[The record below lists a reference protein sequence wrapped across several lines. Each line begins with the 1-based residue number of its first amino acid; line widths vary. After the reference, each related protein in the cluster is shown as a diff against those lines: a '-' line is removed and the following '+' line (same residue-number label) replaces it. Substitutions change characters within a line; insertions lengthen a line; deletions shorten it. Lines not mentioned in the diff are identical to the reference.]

1 MFFVLRKLGEWQ
13 SYEKTIVS
21 FQKTEENMEK
31 QTHISVLSLFVLY
44 LISPF
49 LYEQCAF
56 NSFHIATSA
65 FSLPGTIS
73 YMCTAWNLRPGTNFP
88 GTSISATLYCARQE
102 FAPGDKLGPGTG
114 LQELQ
119 DPVDSF
125 FTFLASRGSVA
136 VIASLLESGDHASK
150 CQRPSMHCPFCF
162 RCSIAALS
170 LSKRSI
176 VWFGARCK
184 PDAFEASP
192 LWIGPASIPGSL
204 LQGYGL
210 QNDCPCA

>member
-114 LQELQ
+114 LQVEGVHIQCGGLIGVVGAGYDDMAHPAELVVRPHGLDVQ
-119 DPVDSF
+119 
-125 FTFLASRGSVA
+125 LALVLVVA
-136 VIASLLESGDHASK
+136 VQGYDPSLGVVLVVRIHDG
-150 CQRPSMHCPFCF
+150 HCFA
-162 RCSIAALS
+162 IMM
-170 LSKRSI
+170 SI
-176 VWFGARCK
+176 VGPLGAHSGARLVG
-184 PDAFEASP
+184 ESR
-192 LWIGPASIPGSL
+192 
-204 LQGYGL
+204 
-210 QNDCPCA
+210 